1 MKSKTIVVRCCECHS
16 IQTSSGGWRP
26 GPDIVVDDGET
37 VYSHG
42 YCPICYNSAVAKVAN
57 WSGDMTLMF
66 PAEQLTFHSFLGG

>member
-1 MKSKTIVVRCCECHS
+1 M
-16 IQTSSGGWRP
+16 
-26 GPDIVVDDGET
+26 VDDGET

-42 YCPICYNSAVAKVAN
+42 YCPICYSSAVAKVAN